1 MQEKIIAIV
10 LAGGQGKRMQSHIQK
25 QYMEL
30 KGYPVLYYSLKEF
43 EESDV
48 DGIVLVVGKG
58 EISYCQKEIIEKY
71 GFQKVVAIVEGGNE
85 RYESVYCGLKAIEA
99 GDYVLIH
106 DGARPLLTQAIIKDS
121 IEGVKKHRA
130 CVVGM
135 PVKDTIKVIDK
146 EGFAKETP
154 DRSTLWLMQT
164 PQSFTVPLVTK
175 AYEEMMKVEDNTI
188 TDDAMV
194 VEKYGNHPIKLL
206 KGSYENIKITTP
218 EDLVIAECL
227 LSMRI
232 R

>member
-1 MQEKIIAIV
+1 MAIV
-10 LAGGQGKRMQSHIQK
+10 LAGGQGKRMQSKIQK

-48 DGIVLVVGKG
+48 DGVVLVVEKG

-71 GFQKVVAIVEGGNE
+71 GFQKVVAIVEGGKE
-85 RYESVYCGLKAIEA
+85 RYESVYYGLKAIES

-218 EDLVIAECL
+218 EDLMVAECL

>member
-1 MQEKIIAIV
+1 MAIV
-10 LAGGQGKRMQSHIQK
+10 LAGGQGKRMQSKIQK

-106 DGARPLLTQAIIKDS
+106 DGARPLLTQAIIKAS
-121 IEGVKKHRA
+121 IEGVKKYRA

>member
-1 MQEKIIAIV
+1 MKEKIMAIV
-10 LAGGQGKRMQSHIQK
+10 LAGGQGKRMQSKIQK

-48 DGIVLVVGKG
+48 DGVVLVVGKG

-71 GFQKVVAIVEGGNE
+71 GFQKVVAIVEGGKE
-85 RYESVYCGLKAIEA
+85 RYESVYYGLKAIES

-218 EDLVIAECL
+218 EDLMVAECL
-227 LSMRI
+227 LSMRM

>member
-1 MQEKIIAIV
+1 
-10 LAGGQGKRMQSHIQK
+10 
-25 QYMEL
+25 MEL

-48 DGIVLVVGKG
+48 DGVVLVVGKG

-71 GFQKVVAIVEGGNE
+71 GFQKVVAIVEGGKE
-85 RYESVYCGLKAIEA
+85 RYESVYYGLKAIES

-218 EDLVIAECL
+218 EDLMVAECL
-227 LSMRI
+227 LSMRM

>member
-1 MQEKIIAIV
+1 MAIV
-10 LAGGQGKRMQSHIQK
+10 LAGGQGKRMQSKIQK

-48 DGIVLVVGKG
+48 DGVVLVVGKG

-71 GFQKVVAIVEGGNE
+71 GFQKVVAIVEGGKE
-85 RYESVYCGLKAIEA
+85 RYESVYYGLKAIES

-218 EDLVIAECL
+218 EDLMVAECL

>member
-1 MQEKIIAIV
+1 MAIV
-10 LAGGQGKRMQSHIQK
+10 LAGGQGKRMQSKIQK

-48 DGIVLVVGKG
+48 DGVVLVVGKG

-71 GFQKVVAIVEGGNE
+71 GFQKVVAIVEGGKE
-85 RYESVYCGLKAIEA
+85 RYESVYYGLKAIES

-218 EDLVIAECL
+218 EDLMVAECL
-227 LSMRI
+227 LSMRM